1 MNSNCRSLKST
12 ILLCWFSMQAI
23 LALGQ
28 TITDETPFF
37 VLNQDRINTMISQKT
52 RVCYDAQES
61 MSPIDVLKSCHFTVN
76 TNEAV
81 ALPFVKKPVW
91 INIAIQNQT
100 NQNNLILEILNAQVD
115 SVSLYKI
122 IDGRAVLLGVQGDW
136 IAPVKGQII
145 HNNPRFQLEF
155 PRDSI
160 YQFMFKVF
168 SRENIVVPIR
178 IGTDDSI
185 NNSNYRLNLFFGIYF
200 GIMLVMFF
208 YNFFLFITI
217 KDNSYLY
224 YIIYILFFGLAQAGL
239 AGYLRILFWPTMP
252 EFHQFS
258 IVFFSGIAGFGA
270 IGFTQNFLQLKEKL
284 PMINKIL
291 NIYYVIYA
299 AAIISMMM
307 GLSLASYLFLDF
319 GGISIGIFVLC
330 FTFYLAFWKK
340 DRSARF
346 FLTAWIFLIAGIIIF
361 VLRNFGFFTFN
372 LLTDNSLQI
381 GSALEAVLLS
391 VALADRINILKREK
405 EKSQAEALLIS
416 TENERIIREQ
426 NVILETKV
434 EERTKELSHANADLE
449 YTLNN
454 LKETQTQ
461 LVEAEK
467 MASLGQLTAGVA
479 HEINNPIN
487 FVSSNIKPLKRDV
500 EDLLSIIAA
509 YDQKAA
515 PEVVAEINKMKEDL
529 EFDYLNEEITMLLKG
544 MAEGANRTVE
554 IVKSLRNFSRLDEQ
568 DLKKAFVHEGIDSTL
583 VLLNS
588 AMGGVIEITKEY
600 GDLPEIDC
608 YPGKIN
614 QVFMNILS
622 NSLYAL
628 KGKFGNISGGKI
640 NIKALNFENHVEIE
654 FLDNGPGITEE
665 VRNRIFD
672 PFYTTKPV
680 GEGTGLGLS
689 IVYKIIESH
698 KGQITVD
705 SEPGEWTKFTIKLPK
720 LTHDNI
726 S

>member
-1 MNSNCRSLKST
+1 M
-12 ILLCWFSMQAI
+12 CWFYMQAMF
-23 LALGQ
+23 AFGQ
-28 TITDETPFF
+28 TISDDTPFF

-52 RVCYDAQES
+52 RVCYDADES
-61 MSPIDVLKSCHFTVN
+61 MTPIEVLNSCNFSVN
-76 TNEAV
+76 TSEAV
-81 ALPFVKKPVW
+81 SLPFVKKPVW

-100 NQNNLILEILNAQVD
+100 NQSNLILEVLNAQVD
-115 SVSLYKI
+115 SISLYRI
-122 IDGRAVLLGVQGDW
+122 SGDRAVLLGVQGDW

-155 PRDSI
+155 PKDSI
-160 YQFMFKVF
+160 YQFMFKVY
-168 SRENIVVPIR
+168 SKENIVVPIR

-224 YIIYILFFGLAQAGL
+224 YVIYILFFGLAQAGL
-239 AGYLRILFWPTMP
+239 AGYLRILLWPTMP
-252 EFHQFS
+252 DFHQFS

-284 PMINKIL
+284 PLINKIL
-291 NIYYVIYA
+291 NIYYLIYA
-299 AAIISMMM
+299 SAIISMLL
-307 GLSLASYLFLDF
+307 GFPLASYWFLDF
-319 GGISIGIFVLC
+319 GGLTIGIFALG
-330 FTFYLAFWKK
+330 FSSYLALWKK

-346 FLTAWIFLIAGIIIF
+346 FLFAWIFFIAGIIVF

-405 EKSQAEALLIS
+405 EKSQAEALMIS

-434 EERTKELSHANADLE
+434 EERTKELSHANLDLE

-454 LKETQTQ
+454 LRETQTQ

-500 EDLLSIIAA
+500 DDLLSIIAA
-509 YDQKAA
+509 YDQKAPA
-515 PEVVAEINKMKEDL
+515 DVVAEIDKMKEEL

-588 AMGGVIEITKEY
+588 AMGGVIEITKYYDE
-600 GDLPEIDC
+600 LPEIDC
-608 YPGKIN
+608 YPGKLN

-628 KGKFGNISGGKI
+628 KGKYGNVSGGKI
-640 NIKALNFENHVEIE
+640 TIHAKNFENHIEIE
-654 FLDNGPGITEE
+654 FMDNGPGIPED

-698 KGQITVD
+698 KGHITVD